1 MRAIV
6 YDRYGPPDV
15 LRVEEIEQPVPT
27 EDEILVR
34 VRAAAVTR
42 SDCATREANARSG
55 LAISLISRAI
65 SGFPR
70 PRQPVLGSEFAGEVA
85 EVGSAVTDFR
95 AGDRVFGSTGFRF
108 GAHAEFLRVK
118 ESARIAPMPADMS
131 FEDAAAIPD
140 GALNS
145 LWCLRGADLKKG
157 QRILIYGASGAIGT
171 AGVQL
176 ARYFDAHVT
185 AVCNT
190 KNVELVRSLGA
201 DQVIDYT
208 QEDFTKNGETYDVIF
223 DAVGKHSFRR
233 SRGSL
238 KPGGAY
244 LATDGLENLIRAVL
258 PSRSGAKRVVFRLPP
273 RYTKQDVLFIKQLIE
288 GGRYRAVV
296 DRTYPLAE
304 VIEASR
310 YVETEQ
316 KTGNV
321 ILTL

>member
-1 MRAIV
+1 
-6 YDRYGPPDV
+6 
-15 LRVEEIEQPVPT
+15 
-27 EDEILVR
+27 
-34 VRAAAVTR
+34 
-42 SDCATREANARSG
+42 
-55 LAISLISRAI
+55 
-65 SGFPR
+65 
-70 PRQPVLGSEFAGEVA
+70 
-85 EVGSAVTDFR
+85 
-95 AGDRVFGSTGFRF
+95 
-108 GAHAEFLRVK
+108 
-118 ESARIAPMPADMS
+118 
-131 FEDAAAIPD
+131 
-140 GALNS
+140 
-145 LWCLRGADLKKG
+145 
-157 QRILIYGASGAIGT
+157 
-171 AGVQL
+171 
-176 ARYFDAHVT
+176 
-185 AVCNT
+185 
-190 KNVELVRSLGA
+190 
-201 DQVIDYT
+201 
-208 QEDFTKNGETYDVIF
+208 VIF